1 MGLADTQYVNHL
13 QNASTLILLIS
24 IANVVIHCWKT
35 RHVAQPNLVYS
46 FTLTIVSA
54 GMMLPYN
61 WDRHLMRYRIL
72 AQIVLFVAA
81 LVLLLPAVFKGGPEH
96 PPS

>member
-1 MGLADTQYVNHL
+1 MALSDKSVNRL

-24 IANVVIHCWKT
+24 IVQAVIHCWKT

-46 FTLTIVSA
+46 YMLIIVSA

-72 AQIVLFVAA
+72 AQIVLFAAA
-81 LVLLLPAVFKGGPEH
+81 LVLLLPAVFKGEPEH
-96 PPS
+96 PPL